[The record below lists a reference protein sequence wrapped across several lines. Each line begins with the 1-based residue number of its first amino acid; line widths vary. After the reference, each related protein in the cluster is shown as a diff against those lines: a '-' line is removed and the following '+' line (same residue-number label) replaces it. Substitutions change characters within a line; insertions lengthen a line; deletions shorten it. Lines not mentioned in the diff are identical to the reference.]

1 MRKII
6 GAALIFLALCGLLG
20 LALFGYQKPKC
31 ALENLILQDDMMPSE
46 WERLWRVLPPA
57 LPTDG
62 ATDALE
68 VDYESG
74 NNRASQTIYQYKNEF
89 LAFFFLR
96 FNDQVLFPTAWIKWT
111 NLNGSE
117 SWDLNGNENR
127 IRCGESQYP
136 VIGYRCSAVV
146 RYGQFISQFSTPIIE
161 GNMSAEQFK
170 SIVLAID
177 DQISTCINK
186 P

>member
-6 GAALIFLALCGLLG
+6 AAVLILLALCSLLV
-20 LALFGYQKPKC
+20 LVIFGYQKPKC
-31 ALENLILQDDMMPSE
+31 PLENLILQDDMMPSE
-46 WERLWRVLPPA
+46 WGRLWRVLPPA

-62 ATDALE
+62 AIDALE
-68 VDYESG
+68 VDYENG
-74 NNRASQTIYQYKNEF
+74 NNRASQTIYRYKNEF

-96 FNDQVLFPTAWIKWT
+96 FNNQVLFPTAWIRWT

-117 SWDLNGNENR
+117 SWNLNGNENR
-127 IRCGESQYP
+127 IQCGESQYP
-136 VIGYRCSAVV
+136 IIGYRCSAVV
-146 RYGQFISQFSTPIIE
+146 RYGQFISQFSTPLVD
-161 GNMSAEQFK
+161 GNMNAEQFK